1 MKKDIANRE
10 DLLLLVKSFYEKLLG
25 DPSISYMFT
34 DVAKL
39 DLEAHLPILV
49 DFWDMVLFQSDTYQK
64 NALQLHMHLHKQSPL
79 TAEHFNTWLNYFNNT
94 IDELYEGRIA
104 LLAKQRA
111 KSIATVMQIKIAQI
125 DKASES

>member
-1 MKKDIANRE
+1 
-10 DLLLLVKSFYEKLLG
+10 
-25 DPSISYMFT
+25 MFT

>member
-25 DPSISYMFT
+25 DPSISYIFT

-39 DLEAHLPILV
+39 DLEAHLTILV

-64 NALQLHMHLHKQSPL
+64 NALQLHMNLHKQSPL
-79 TAEHFNTWLNYFNNT
+79 TAEHFNTWLNYFNIT